1 MMGCI
6 SDKPRCEQPSET
18 MSVIDAFCTGVP
30 RQLVCKYCGL
40 PSAQGI
46 VVLHMGS
53 SCGTLNAAGHLRFQF
68 LAHDSSL
75 SVVSADAPVVAIQ
88 SRAPTRK
95 LTDVVP
101 VCRVIF
107 MESHDSL

>member
-1 MMGCI
+1 MDTHATKGGWGAER
-6 SDKPRCEQPSET
+6 SRYRG
-18 MSVIDAFCTGVP
+18 AA
-30 RQLVCKYCGL
+30 CGH
-40 PSAQGI
+40 
-46 VVLHMGS
+46 VVWHLK
-53 SCGTLNAAGHLRFQF
+53 AVGHLRFQF

-75 SVVSADAPVVAIQ
+75 SVVSADAPVVAVQ

-101 VCRVIF
+101 VCRLIF

>member
-1 MMGCI
+1 MDTNATKGGWGAERSRYRGAARGLVVWHPEGCRH
-6 SDKPRCEQPSET
+6 S
-18 MSVIDAFCTGVP
+18 
-30 RQLVCKYCGL
+30 
-40 PSAQGI
+40 
-46 VVLHMGS
+46 
-53 SCGTLNAAGHLRFQF
+53 RFQF

>member
-1 MMGCI
+1 MRRKE
-6 SDKPRCEQPSET
+6 D
-18 MSVIDAFCTGVP
+18 GV
-30 RQLVCKYCGL
+30 

-46 VVLHMGS
+46 VVRHVGS
-53 SCGTLNAAGHLRFQF
+53 SCGTLKAAGHLRFQF

-95 LTDVVP
+95 LTGVVP